1 MWHTLILYRCQE
13 AFMINQIKF
22 DQTRLPRE
30 VLVNTPYELNNVCNT
45 QLQQDNIML
54 RLSLTDFAYKYRI

>member
-1 MWHTLILYRCQE
+1 
-13 AFMINQIKF
+13 MINQIKF